1 MRDTFN
7 QFDSN
12 GDGLI
17 QLDEFKRAYRVLYPN
32 TNEDE
37 VDERA
42 EWVFKNADVDGNGSI
57 DFGEWCTATINQ
69 TELLNEPNLRAAFKL
84 FDKDGGGTIDAS
96 EIAAILGHNVTESED
111 VW

>member
-7 QFDSN
+7 QFDTN
-12 GDGLI
+12 GDGVI
-17 QLDEFKRAYRVLYPN
+17 QKDEFLRAYRVLYPDQSA
-32 TNEDE
+32 EE

-42 EWVFKNADVDGNGSI
+42 IEVFKNADVDGSGAI

-69 TELLNEPNLRAAFKL
+69 TELLNEPNMRAAFKM

-96 EIAAILGHNVTESED
+96 EVA
-111 VW
+111 